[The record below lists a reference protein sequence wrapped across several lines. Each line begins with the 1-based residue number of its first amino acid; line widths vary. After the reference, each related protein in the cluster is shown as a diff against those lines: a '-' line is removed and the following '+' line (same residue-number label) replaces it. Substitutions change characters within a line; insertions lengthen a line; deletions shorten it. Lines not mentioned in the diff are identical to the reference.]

1 MVEKKEIF
9 RGGGAPESPS
19 TSTPSSEPDAL
30 TLVIRSDAGFAASCL
45 RLFQKGFFVSVGAGS
60 SVRSLLHDVL
70 GLEPAYIEQRITT
83 IFLDGKPVDDPDG
96 ATLRD
101 GSTLSLSGAM
111 PGLVGAAMRRSGP
124 VAALRSSITFGRLS
138 GEFSGR
144 ALVRVKLFNM
154 VLNDMG
160 SGFLAAG
167 VLLRTA
173 ELVDFL
179 REQPVPPRP
188 SCPEALVD
196 GAPVPVSTLATALR
210 TGFTRFS
217 VLVEPPPD
225 CP

>member
-1 MVEKKEIF
+1 V
-9 RGGGAPESPS
+9 SPS
-19 TSTPSSEPDAL
+19 PSAPSGERDTT
-30 TLVIRSDAGFAASCL
+30 TLVMQGDAGFAASCL

-96 ATLRD
+96 ATPRD
-101 GSTLSLSGAM
+101 GGTLSLSGAM

-124 VAALRSSITFGRLS
+124 VAALRASITFGRLS
-138 GEFSGR
+138 GEVSGR

-154 VLNDMG
+154 VLNDIG
-160 SGFLAAG
+160 PGFLVDG

-179 REQPVPPRP
+179 KEQPVPPRP
-188 SCPEALVD
+188 SCAEALID
-196 GAPVPVSTLATALR
+196 GAPVPISTLAAALR
-210 TGFTRFS
+210 TEFTRFS
-217 VLVEPPPD
+217 VSVQPPAD